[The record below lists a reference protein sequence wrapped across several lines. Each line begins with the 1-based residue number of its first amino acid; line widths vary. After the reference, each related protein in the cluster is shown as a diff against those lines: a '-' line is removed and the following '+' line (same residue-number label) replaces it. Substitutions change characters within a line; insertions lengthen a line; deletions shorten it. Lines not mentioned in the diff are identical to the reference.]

1 MSKNSNLHNAK
12 RAKQD
17 EFYTQWVDIE
27 KEMNAYLDYN
37 PDVFRDK
44 TILLPC
50 DDPEWSNFTKYFALR
65 FQDYGIKKLISTSY
79 APKSNMDGAF
89 YIPRESLFFE
99 DKFDKDKDF
108 ERGKIFVLD
117 GQDIN
122 QDGRVNIEDF
132 TWEYLEGDGD
142 FRSEEI
148 TALRDEADM
157 VITNPPF
164 SLFREFVAWLEEGE
178 VEYSIIGNMN
188 AITYKEIFPL
198 IKDNKMWVG
207 SGGIKSMKYE
217 VPLIGEIL
225 KSQYEE
231 NGKRYQNMGNTC
243 WFSNIQHGRRHQPI
257 PLMSMED
264 NLRFNKKI
272 MKNPNAYKKYDNYD
286 AIEVPVTAGIPEGYT
301 EERWVSHQEY
311 QNLIHNGF
319 HCEIL
324 EEREREI
331 LIQVINPA
339 MGVPISFLD
348 KYSPEQFNIIG
359 GTANG
364 QVPLFIKR
372 KGFKTYNNPLL
383 GDKKFYQRIIIQHK
397 TKE

>member
-79 APKSNMDGAF
+79 APQSNMNGAF
-89 YIPRESLFFE
+89 YTPSESLFFE

-122 QDGRVNIEDF
+122 QDGKVNIEDF

-178 VEYSIIGNMN
+178 VEYSIIGSMN

-243 WFSNIQHGRRHQPI
+243 WFSNIQHGKRHQPI

-264 NLRFNKKI
+264 NLRFNKRI

-286 AIEVPVTAGIPEGYT
+286 AIEVPVTAGIPSDYEG
-301 EERWVSHQEY
+301 
-311 QNLIHNGF
+311 I
-319 HCEIL
+319 
-324 EEREREI
+324 
-331 LIQVINPA
+331 

-348 KYSPEQFNIIG
+348 KYSPEQFEIVGSRRWGKTNKLLSIYTG
-359 GTANG
+359 DVFPPEND
-364 QVPLFIKR
+364 R
-372 KGFKTYNNPLL
+372 KTTIDGKETY
-383 GDKKFYQRIIIQHK
+383 DRIFIQHK
-397 TKE
+397 LPSTKEK

>member
-27 KEMNAYLDYN
+27 KEMNAYLDYK

-79 APKSNMDGAF
+79 APKSNMNGAF
-89 YIPRESLFFE
+89 YIPHESLFFE

-117 GQDIN
+117 GQDVN

-164 SLFREFVAWLEEGE
+164 SLFREFVAWLEEGG
-178 VEYSIIGNMN
+178 VEFSIIGNSN

-198 IKDNKMWVG
+198 IKENILWLGATGNSNDMVFRVPEG
-207 SGGIKSMKYE
+207 VE
-217 VPLIGEIL
+217 VRDSDREKATRLGYPSTDTEF
-225 KSQYEE
+225 YT
-231 NGKRYQNMGNTC
+231 RMGNSC
-243 WFSNIQHGRRHQPI
+243 WFSNIQHGRRHKPL
-257 PLMSMED
+257 PLMTMDD
-264 NLRFNKKI
+264 NLRFNKRI
-272 MKNPNAYKKYDNYD
+272 MNNPNAYKKYDNYD
-286 AIEVPVTAGIPEGYT
+286 AIEVPATAGIPSDYEGT
-301 EERWVSHQEY
+301 
-311 QNLIHNGF
+311 I
-319 HCEIL
+319 
-324 EEREREI
+324 
-331 LIQVINPA
+331 
-339 MGVPISFLD
+339 GVPISFLD
-348 KYSPEQFNIIG
+348 KYNPEQFQIVKFRHG
-359 GTANG
+359 DDEKDLRYLQDNG
-364 QVPLFIKR
+364 EVKTPYFRILIK
-372 KGFKTYNNPLL
+372 
-383 GDKKFYQRIIIQHK
+383 HK
-397 TKE
+397 TQSKQEK